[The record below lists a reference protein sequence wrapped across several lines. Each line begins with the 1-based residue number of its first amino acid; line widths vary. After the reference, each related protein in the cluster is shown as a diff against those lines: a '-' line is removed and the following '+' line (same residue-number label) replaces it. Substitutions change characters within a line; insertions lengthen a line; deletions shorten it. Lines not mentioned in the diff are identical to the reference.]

1 MQNAFLSK
9 ISLKFGNRKFLTQN
23 EVQHNF
29 QQRVVFLEKISCE
42 THILGRHAYN
52 LAMGNF

>member
-52 LAMGNF
+52 LAMGSF